1 MKKNNMKK
9 RNSKNKKKRKI
20 SKITVILISI
30 IWLILMI
37 FVIILV
43 GNSIKNSNKLKEIK
57 SNIKIPDGFYYVGG
71 DINTGVIISD
81 NKKDQFKGESFNV
94 IGKLKG
100 NQFVW
105 VPVEKAIVDSYD
117 EAETLV
123 NEGKNPIAIKDG
135 ENYKAL
141 KYVFDDYTLKYLVVS
156 EYKDTFEP
164 YILKSGIYGDNETYI
179 EGSTGDLYQKTFNNM
194 VEAVEKNKGFY
205 ISRYEVGNLNNAI
218 RNNEKVVSKANEE
231 DINNESWVAL
241 YKVLKEIYDR
251 NDITTEMIW
260 GCQWDAV
267 LVWIA
272 NNSNISN
279 YVYNSQDVGNYYN
292 KLEKTGSS
300 SNYSLKNIYDL
311 AGNAYEWTQRGTLGG
326 RVAYG
331 GCFKTYDV
339 YSLEN
344 SYTYGI
350 TYYWEEVGTRM
361 SMYVN

>member
-105 VPVEKAIVDSYD
+105 VPVEKAIVESYD

-135 ENYKAL
+135 ENYKSIYYL
-141 KYVFDDYTLKYLVVS
+141 FDDSTYSFSLLDNTTNYDI
-156 EYKDTFEP
+156 YEP
-164 YILKSGIYGDNETYI
+164 YILPNNIYGDSEKYI
-179 EGSTGDLYQKTFNNM
+179 EGSTGDLYQKSFNNM
-194 VEAVEKNKGFY
+194 VESVEKNKGFY
-205 ISRYEVGNLNNAI
+205 ISRYEIGNLNNAI
-218 RNNEKVVSKANEE
+218 TKNEKVVSKANEE
-231 DINNESWVAL
+231 NITCEAWRFMYKALNNM
-241 YKVLKEIYDR
+241 YDR

-272 NNSNISN
+272 NNSDMSN
-279 YVYNSQDVGNYYN
+279 YVYNSQNVGNYYN

-300 SNYSLKNIYDL
+300 SNYCLNNIYDL
-311 AGNAYEWTQRGTLGG
+311 AGNASEWTQRGS
-326 RVAYG
+326 
-331 GCFKTYDV
+331 
-339 YSLEN
+339 SLRWKN
-344 SYTYGI
+344 CCWRFIYK
-350 TYYWEEVGTRM
+350 
-361 SMYVN
+361 